1 MKVGEATTPLGQRID
16 VGRAQQWMASAA
28 QVVSSVLVGDEQQ
41 EVGPLRPTHQSAL
54 MFSSLANWP

>member
-1 MKVGEATTPLGQRID
+1 MKVGETTAPRRQRID
-16 VGRAQQWMASAA
+16 VGRAQQCVTRTA

-41 EVGPLRPTHQSAL
+41 EVGLRRPAHQSAL